1 MAYCKYCGKE
11 LGEDNKC
18 TCAEFQDNEKT
29 AEIFTRSLEPAP
41 DKPIKRGGAAKY
53 LIAALILL
61 LIMILVIF
69 IISASGSYKKPIKDL
84 TKGIRQAKS
93 ELIIDSIYTEAT
105 AAELR
110 LKAKENGL
118 TWKDYLKQNDK
129 NIDSAIDGL
138 GVKYL
143 KADILAKER
152 LSGSNFEAIEK
163 FYDNTYSIDAKKAYR
178 VEVEFTFRSNGEKQT
193 RTGWLCVVKLK
204 GEGWKFCPQH
214 SADSFDFIDYAI
226 KLE

>member
-29 AEIFTRSLEPAP
+29 AAVFTRSLEPAP
-41 DKPIKRGGAAKY
+41 DKPIKRGGTLKY
-53 LIAALILL
+53 IIAALILL
-61 LIMILVIF
+61 LIIAVVIL
-69 IISASGSYKKPIKDL
+69 IISAADSYKKPVKDL
-84 TKGIRQAKS
+84 TKGIRQANS
-93 ELIIDSIYTEAT
+93 ELIIESMYTEAT

-118 TWKDYLKQNDK
+118 TWKEYLKENDK
-129 NIDSAIDGL
+129 NIDSAIGGL
-138 GVKYL
+138 GIKRL
-143 KADILAKER
+143 KAEILAKEK

-163 FYDNTYSIDAKKAYR
+163 YYDNTYSVEAKKAYR
-178 VEVEFTFRSNGEKQT
+178 VEVEFTFKSNGEKQT